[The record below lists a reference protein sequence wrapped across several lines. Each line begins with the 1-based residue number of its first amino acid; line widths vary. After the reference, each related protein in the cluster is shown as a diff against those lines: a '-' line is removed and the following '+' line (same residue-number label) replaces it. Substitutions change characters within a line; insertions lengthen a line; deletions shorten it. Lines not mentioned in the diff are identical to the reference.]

1 MGKLD
6 GRIAVVAG
14 SDSGIGKAT
23 AEEFAKE
30 GADVVV
36 TFFHDR
42 AGAGQAFVVDGGLE
56 MNMGQ
61 SA

>member
-6 GRIAVVAG
+6 GRIAIVTG
-14 SDSGIGKAT
+14 SDSGVGKAT
-23 AEEFAKE
+23 AEEFAKK
-30 GADVVV
+30 GADIVV

-42 AGAGQAFVVDGGLE
+42 AGAGQAFVFDGGLE

-61 SA
+61 GA